1 MNPEILQKLGRFCS
15 YRERSAS
22 ELLQKLNDLGVDSE
36 EKLDYLNHLKE
47 LDVLNEERFARSFV
61 RGKFRMKA
69 WGRVRLQL
77 ELKHKQI
84 PEELIE
90 RAISEEI
97 DESAYLD
104 QVDRAIE
111 KKLSKLKEKNMYKR
125 KAALVRYLQQRGFE
139 LDLIYE
145 RISRL
150 EDDQ

>member
-1 MNPEILQKLGRFCS
+1 MT
-15 YRERSAS
+15 
-22 ELLQKLNDLGVDSE
+22 
-36 EKLDYLNHLKE
+36 
-47 LDVLNEERFARSFV
+47 
-61 RGKFRMKA
+61 A